1 MRKIILSVLG
11 VLLLVL
17 AVMAARAIISGNQRQ
32 RPKPQKIVKTVFVD
46 TVRNATI
53 PVMIQAN
60 GNLVAKRRLEIYS
73 EVQGV
78 LQTGRKLFRPGQR
91 YQRGEVMIS
100 LDASEFYATV
110 QSQKSN
116 LYNQLAAIMPD
127 LRLDYPDIYPKWQ
140 AYLNGFDINKPI
152 PDLPEMTSETEKYF
166 IGGRNIVTA
175 YYNIKNLEQ
184 RLGKYRIRAPFSGIL
199 TEALVTE
206 GTLIRPGQKIG
217 EFIDTDVYELPVA
230 INKTY
235 ADLLQVGKQV
245 DLYTLDKTKQYS
257 GEVSRINGNIDQA
270 TQTIDAFIEVKD
282 EGLREGMYLE
292 AGLNARSVEQAI
304 QISRNLL
311 QPNDQLFVVR
321 DSVLD
326 LVSANPVH
334 FTDRAV
340 ILQGVPD
347 GTLIVNKVVPG
358 AYAGMLVKVFEE
370 KAQPALT
377 EPEEM
382 AKNVD

>member
-1 MRKIILSVLG
+1 
-11 VLLLVL
+11 
-17 AVMAARAIISGNQRQ
+17 
-32 RPKPQKIVKTVFVD
+32 
-46 TVRNATI
+46 
-53 PVMIQAN
+53 
-60 GNLVAKRRLEIYS
+60 
-73 EVQGV
+73 
-78 LQTGRKLFRPGQR
+78 
-91 YQRGEVMIS
+91 MIS

-245 DLYTLDKTKQYS
+245 DLYTLDKSKQYS
-257 GEVSRINGNIDQA
+257 GVVSRINGNIDQA

-370 KAQPALT
+370 KAQPALS

>member
-1 MRKIILSVLG
+1 

-206 GTLIRPGQKIG
+206 GTLIRPGKKIG